1 MNKKNYDTSKVAN
14 ELTGASAF
22 FKSTEPVPDK
32 LVVDE
37 TPPQVKATKAPPP
50 AAPVKDAN
58 GSSIQPD
65 DRPTAR
71 PSVRPTGRTP
81 VRSVTRYA
89 FEFYFDQIDE
99 LKARSLDDRI
109 RGGSGNMSQMVRQAL
124 DEYLERHPREEP

>member
-1 MNKKNYDTSKVAN
+1 MASPKV
-14 ELTGASAF
+14 
-22 FKSTEPVPDK
+22 D
-32 LVVDE
+32 
-37 TPPQVKATKAPPP
+37 Q
-50 AAPVKDAN
+50 
-58 GSSIQPD
+58 QPD

-71 PSVRPTGRTP
+71 PAVRTNGRTP

-124 DEYLERHPREEP
+124 DEYLDRHPREET